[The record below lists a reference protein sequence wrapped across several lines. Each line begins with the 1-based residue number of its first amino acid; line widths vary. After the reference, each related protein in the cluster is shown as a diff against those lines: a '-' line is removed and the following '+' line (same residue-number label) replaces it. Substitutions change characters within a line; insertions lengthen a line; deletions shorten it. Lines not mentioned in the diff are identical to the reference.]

1 VQETFQSSGAYTG
14 ACHAVV
20 VEVDPDTASVDIVR
34 YAIAHDCGQA
44 INPLLVRGQLQ
55 GGLVHGVG
63 YALMEQAV
71 YLADGTLT
79 TANLADYALPGRG
92 VPVAIRP
99 ELVEVHSPVLGN
111 NPEGFKG
118 VGETGTIAAPAAIL
132 GAIEDALRTLGT
144 DATLN
149 TLPLTPTRLFAAMR

>member
-1 VQETFQSSGAYTG
+1 MPA
-14 ACHAVV
+14 
-20 VEVDPDTASVDIVR
+20 
-34 YAIAHDCGQA
+34 
-44 INPLLVRGQLQ
+44 
-55 GGLVHGVG
+55 
-63 YALMEQAV
+63 
-71 YLADGTLT
+71 
-79 TANLADYALPGRG
+79 
-92 VPVAIRP
+92 AIRP